1 MTAEPTGGLLGSLA
15 GISSGSGSARLGLS
29 QKGDLPSSGEPV
41 GFCWFKVA
49 NARNRPPTC
58 FAAIDVTGTGR
69 GIFAAVPV
77 EIVKGG
83 VGKTLEPALSRHE
96 RTAFENGLG
105 GSRTAPT

>member
-1 MTAEPTGGLLGSLA
+1 MTGGPTGGLLGLLA

-58 FAAIDVTGTGR
+58 FAAINIPLFR
-69 GIFAAVPV
+69 
-77 EIVKGG
+77 ELR
-83 VGKTLEPALSRHE
+83 VGDDHCLDGPFTI
-96 RTAFENGLG
+96 
-105 GSRTAPT
+105 